1 MQEELKLIN
10 IKWELKE
17 EDVEDFDSKE
27 DAISFLNKLPSEE
40 IFDSDLCDEIIDDDF
55 GMDYD
60 APNLYSYLE
69 KILVEKVEDEYSPFK
84 IISYELVGLKE
95 CVERYK
101 QSWIINEDDFLKY
114 FCSNNDEIVLENAK
128 NESK

>member
-1 MQEELKLIN
+1 MEEELKLIN

-40 IFDSDLCDEIIDDDF
+40 IINSDLCDEIIEDDF

-60 APNLYSYLE
+60 DPNLYTYLE
-69 KILVEKVEDEYSPFK
+69 KILVEKIEDEYSPAK

-95 CVERYK
+95 YVEK
-101 QSWIINEDDFLKY
+101 EKKFLIQVATELEQIALK
-114 FCSNNDEIVLENAK
+114 NGEIL
-128 NESK
+128 